1 MDDEGFVS
9 DIVMEISASR
19 NFREISPS
27 LIRQV
32 VLSERQPNESRKE
45 MFKRVKSKLHQVA
58 NAFRGGSLKAQD
70 LHDKIESI
78 NAFST
83 FDELKPLCRELMQS
97 HASTKERIPIL
108 DNFYL
113 QIFEQLPPIHSVLDL
128 ASGINPL
135 AIPWMT
141 LETGFTYH
149 AIDLYQ
155 DMADILNAFFAK
167 INVSGQAMVGNLLD
181 QTPKPQADLTL
192 LLKTIPVLE
201 QVNKSAGKQILS
213 RLTSPH
219 AVVSFPIFSLSGK
232 QKGMKTNYENHFMEI
247 CDPKQWQIR
256 QLTFSNELV
265 FILERK

>member
-155 DMADILNAFFAK
+155 D
-167 INVSGQAMVGNLLD
+167 
-181 QTPKPQADLTL
+181 
-192 LLKTIPVLE
+192 
-201 QVNKSAGKQILS
+201 
-213 RLTSPH
+213 
-219 AVVSFPIFSLSGK
+219 
-232 QKGMKTNYENHFMEI
+232 
-247 CDPKQWQIR
+247 
-256 QLTFSNELV
+256 
-265 FILERK
+265 